1 LLYPIRDIIPFP
13 EESQRFPPL
22 AFFLPIFKEKS
33 EDPAVPCGSFR
44 FFHLQKQFLRIA
56 GVNFQKKRANGDII
70 LYNNICEK

>member
-1 LLYPIRDIIPFP
+1 MFVHTYPDSYAILLHVTPHSIILFLLYPIRDIIPFP

-44 FFHLQKQFLRIA
+44 FL
-56 GVNFQKKRANGDII
+56 G
-70 LYNNICEK
+70 